1 MMAAGVTHS
10 HTAEAAQY
18 RLQRRQALL
27 ADLEQ
32 IWARERAELE
42 DLAQRFAGQP
52 WQGMLRR
59 MQVIIRH
66 WSQERQIHDE
76 LTRLCGLGG

>member
-1 MMAAGVTHS
+1 MVVSIAHS
-10 HTAEAAQY
+10 HTTEAPQH
-18 RLQRRQALL
+18 RLQRRQALH

-32 IWARERAELE
+32 IWAHERAELE
-42 DLAQRFAGQP
+42 DLALRYAGRP
-52 WQGMLRR
+52 WKGMLRR

-66 WSQERQIHDE
+66 WSQERQIHEE